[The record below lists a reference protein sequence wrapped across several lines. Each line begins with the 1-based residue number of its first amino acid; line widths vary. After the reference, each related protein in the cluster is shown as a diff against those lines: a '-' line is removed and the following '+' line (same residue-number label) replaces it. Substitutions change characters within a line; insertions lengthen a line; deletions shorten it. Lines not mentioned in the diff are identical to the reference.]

1 MMRPSTTLRCASVCV
16 CVRVLWV
23 YTSRTQSQWILLTAP
38 ERGRHGEGRW
48 SRVNGWFILSLKCS
62 SFSSYKESSAG
73 WKWSG
78 AREKSGKW
86 SWEAACFF
94 FLLLFDGDIHLT
106 GSRSLLLYFHLW
118 PVTHFLS
125 ACLPASPVCRSLS
138 ALYKFH
144 DGPFPNK
151 KGMSL

>member
-1 MMRPSTTLRCASVCV
+1 MMCPSTTLRCASVCA
-16 CVRVLWV
+16 LWV
-23 YTSRTQSQWILLTAP
+23 YTSRTQSQWILLTAS
-38 ERGRHGEGRW
+38 ERGRHGGGRW
-48 SRVNGWFILSLKCS
+48 SRVNGWFILFLKCS
-62 SFSSYKESSAG
+62 SFSSYKASSAG

-78 AREKSGKW
+78 AREKSGKLRGGV
-86 SWEAACFF
+86 FF
-94 FLLLFDGDIHLT
+94 FFSLLFDGDIHLT

-138 ALYKFH
+138 ALYKFY
-144 DGPFPNK
+144 DRLFPNKK